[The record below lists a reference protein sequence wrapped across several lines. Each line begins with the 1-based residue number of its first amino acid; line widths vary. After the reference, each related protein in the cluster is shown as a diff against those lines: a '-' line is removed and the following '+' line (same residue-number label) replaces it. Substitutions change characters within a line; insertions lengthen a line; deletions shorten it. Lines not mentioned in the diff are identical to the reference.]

1 MHVGSDT
8 VAAMRSLAV
17 LFVAAAVEVA
27 HADAPRS
34 QLVGGLGVSVGR
46 FYPGFHPD
54 DRYYE
59 SDTFDGTL
67 PWAYVGWRV
76 RDDLAITVDAW
87 VLRVDNTRRWSILAG
102 GAAGVRTD
110 WASPVQLTAR
120 VGYGHIEW
128 AGNDSQSNY
137 EAMVVGLDASIALL
151 RDDFGAITVHARL
164 MLHPTWHDGD
174 HFDAPALLAI
184 GLGVER

>member
-1 MHVGSDT
+1 
-8 VAAMRSLAV
+8 MRSLAV
-17 LFVAAAVEVA
+17 LIVATMVEVA
-27 HADAPRS
+27 HAEPQRS
-34 QLVGGLGVSVGR
+34 QLVGGLGMSVGR

-54 DRYYE
+54 DDYYE
-59 SDTFDGTL
+59 GDTFDGPM
-67 PWAYVGWRV
+67 PWAYIGWRV

-87 VLRVDNTRRWSILAG
+87 AFHGDGEWVTLAG

-128 AGNDSQSNY
+128 AGNDTQSNY

-174 HFDAPALLAI
+174 HFDAPGLLAI